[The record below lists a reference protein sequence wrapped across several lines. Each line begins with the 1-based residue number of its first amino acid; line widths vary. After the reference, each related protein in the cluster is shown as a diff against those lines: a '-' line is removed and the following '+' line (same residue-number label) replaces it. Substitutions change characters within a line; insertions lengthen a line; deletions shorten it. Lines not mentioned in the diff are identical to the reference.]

1 MSDPAIAAALTP
13 LGFDDRVEA
22 LFRPHAALGLT
33 LGRVIRVDRGS
44 SFVFTASGHVRAEAA
59 PDLVRDVEDPVQIA
73 VGDWVVMRDDDLLEN
88 MVIDEILPR
97 RSVFTRGDPGKPT
110 ARQVVAA
117 NVDTVFLVHA
127 LGGDL
132 NLRRLE
138 RELVLTW
145 ESGAQPVVVLTKAD
159 LLLDPSQGEATRQ
172 AAASVALDVP
182 IHVTSVIT
190 GLGIEEL
197 AEYTTGHRTV
207 ALLGASGVGK
217 STLLNLLAGEQ
228 LQKTKEVRAF
238 DDKGRHTTVAREL
251 FPLPSGG
258 VLIDTPGLRALALWD
273 ADSGLAATFP
283 DIVSLISG
291 CRFADC
297 KHRTEPGCAVTAAI
311 EAGSLP
317 RERLESYLKLQEE
330 LDDVAEQQEARIRN
344 MRDRRPETSGN
355 PAPGGRRG
363 RRKKG

>member
-1 MSDPAIAAALTP
+1 MSDPAITAALTP
-13 LGFDDRVEA
+13 LGFDDRVEE
-22 LFRPHAALGLT
+22 LFRPHATRGSR

-44 SFVFTASGHVRAEAA
+44 SFVFTAEGPVRAESA
-59 PDLVRDVEDPVQIA
+59 PDLSRDSEDPAQIA
-73 VGDWVVMRDDDLLEN
+73 VGDWVALRDDDLREN

-97 RSVFTRGDPGKPT
+97 RSVFTRGDPGKAT

-159 LLLDPSQGEATRQ
+159 LLSDPSEGEGAR
-172 AAASVALDVP
+172 ASAASVALDVP
-182 IHVTSVIT
+182 IHVTSVVT
-190 GLGIEEL
+190 GLGMEEL
-197 AEYTTGHRTV
+197 AAYTAGHRTV

-217 STLLNLLAGEQ
+217 STLVNLLAGEE
-228 LQKTKEVRAF
+228 LQKTREVRAF

-273 ADSGLAATFP
+273 ADSGLAATFL
-283 DIVSLISG
+283 DIVSLTSE

-297 KHRTEPGCAVTAAI
+297 RHRTEPGCAVIAAV

-330 LDDVAEQQEARIRN
+330 LDDVAAQQEARQRN

-355 PAPGGRRG
+355 PVPGGRRG